1 LWTYLKRG
9 LSRKLPEDQI
19 LGQGRYSDI
28 NTNLNN
34 LKPFIYRHWRKG
46 VLGTLLIIF
55 TSLLS
60 FPQPLITRYLIDNVI
75 MGHKP
80 GLLAGV
86 VLLLAA
92 FSLASKLSS
101 LLQEFYFARF
111 EQEILL
117 EIREDLFNHV
127 LRLPK
132 AFFDAKET
140 GYLMSR
146 LSDDVDGLRWFFSST
161 MVRIAE
167 STLRFIGGIVFLF
180 YLQRRLALVV
190 LVVLPGLFF
199 IVGYFSKKLYA
210 LSHYS
215 MEQHARVSSRL
226 QESLSSVPLIKA
238 LSSEERTTGRIM
250 SEMKKAFQLSLEQTT
265 VSSVANLVITST
277 PGVAKVMV
285 LFAGAYWVIKG
296 QWTLGSLL
304 AFQAYL
310 ANVFGPAE
318 FLATANL
325 QLQNARAALERVS
338 ALYDIVPEENA
349 GTGQKVEELRGEIE
363 FRNVTFYYDDRE
375 PMIKDLSFHIRA
387 GEHAVILGP
396 SGAGKTTLLS
406 LILGFYKPVSGEI
419 YFDGRPASE
428 YEISSLR
435 RRVGYVSQ
443 NTQLLTGTII
453 ENLRYGKPGATEEQ
467 VRRAIKAAGI
477 DDFVNSLP
485 EGYNTHLGGSRGNL
499 SEGQKQRLSIARA
512 LVQDPDI
519 LVFDEP
525 TSAIDSIAENA
536 FFAALPSLLKN
547 KTVLVVSHHVSN
559 VKQFDQIISID
570 PF

>member
-9 LSRKLPEDQI
+9 LSRNLPEDQI
-19 LGQGRYSDI
+19 LEQGRYSDI

-46 VLGTLLIIF
+46 LLGALLIVF

-86 VLLLAA
+86 VLLLAG

-111 EQEILL
+111 EQEVLL
-117 EIREDLFNHV
+117 DIREDLFTHV

-132 AFFDAKET
+132 TFFDAKET

-146 LSDDVDGLRWFFSST
+146 LSDDVDGLKWFFSSIIIS
-161 MVRIAE
+161 IAE
-167 STLRFIGGIVFLF
+167 STLRFLGGIVFLF
-180 YLQRRLALVV
+180 YLQWRLTLAV

-199 IVGYFSKKLYA
+199 IVGYFSRKLYA
-210 LSHYS
+210 LSHHS
-215 MEQHARVSSRL
+215 REQHARVSSRF

-250 SEMKKAFQLSLEQTT
+250 SEMKKAFQLSLEQST
-265 VSSVANLVITST
+265 VSSVANLAISST
-277 PGVAKVMV
+277 PGVAKVVV

-310 ANVFGPAE
+310 GYVFGPAQ

-338 ALYDIVPEENA
+338 ALYDIVPEENT
-349 GTGQKVEELRGEIE
+349 GTGLKAEKLRGDIE
-363 FRNVTFYYDDRE
+363 FRNVTFYYDARE
-375 PMIKDLSFHIRA
+375 PLIKDLSFHIRA
-387 GEHAVILGP
+387 GEHAVIIGP

-406 LILGFYKPVSGEI
+406 LILGFYKPVSGLI
-419 YFDGRPASE
+419 HFDGRPTSE

-435 RRVGYVSQ
+435 RKIGYVSQ
-443 NTQLLTGTII
+443 STQLLSGTII
-453 ENLRYGKPGATEEQ
+453 ENLRYGNPDATEAQ
-467 VRRAIKAAGI
+467 VMSAVKAAGL
-477 DDFVNSLP
+477 DDFVSSLP

-525 TSAIDSIAENA
+525 TSAIDNIAENA
-536 FFAALPSLLKN
+536 FFASLPFLLKD
-547 KTVLVVSHHVSN
+547 KTVLVVSHRLSN
-559 VKQFDQIISID
+559 VKQFDQIISIN
-570 PF
+570 PL